1 MSDAAGLTLDL
12 RDDGVAVV
20 TLDQPGASQNT
31 LRAESADAFEAV
43 LDEALAKGAKALVL
57 ISGKPDTFIAGADV
71 TMLEAVE
78 TAADAEAI
86 SRRGHV
92 AFDRLESSKIP
103 VVAAI
108 HGACLGG
115 GLELALACNAR
126 VCSDDPATVLG
137 LPEVQLGLLPG
148 GGGTWRLPQLV
159 GIANALDLM
168 LTGRRLRASKAK
180 RMGIVD
186 EVVPQPILLDVA
198 IQHALAMAG
207 DALSKD
213 RSKTKGLRIDADEL
227 QALAL
232 EKNPIGRRVLF
243 DQARKKLLSKSLG
256 NYPAPE
262 RILDVVATGAAEG
275 RAAGLAAEAR
285 AFGELVVSPEAA
297 SLMHIFF
304 SMTALKKD
312 TGVDD
317 ENIEPRAVRQV
328 GMIGAGLMGAGIT
341 YVTVQNAD
349 IDVRLRDRDAEGLAR
364 GMKTVQGLLDKRVRR
379 KRMSRPEADR
389 LRNRVTTTTTERG
402 FGRCDVVIEEVF
414 EDLDLKHRILADIE
428 ASTPDS
434 TIFASNTSSIPI
446 GRIAAAA
453 KRPQNVIGMH
463 YFSPVE
469 KMPLL
474 EIVVTPQT
482 DPEVVATCVALGKK
496 QGKTVIVVQDGPGFY
511 TSRILAPYL
520 NEAAWAIAEGI
531 PIDGLD
537 RALQQWGYPVGP
549 ITLLDE
555 VGLDVAAKVGPI
567 LVDAFGLR
575 MEPPGTSDQLIADG
589 RLGRK
594 NGRGFYRYDGSKKK
608 GAPKEVDTSV
618 YAALGITPVSA
629 FDTTAVAERCAL
641 MMVNEAVM
649 CLDEGIIRSPRD
661 GDIGAIF
668 GLGFPPF
675 RGGPFRYVDRMR
687 PDRIVARLEA
697 LAAVH
702 GPRFT
707 PAERLV
713 AMARDDA
720 RFYP

>member
-1 MSDAAGLTLDL
+1 
-12 RDDGVAVV
+12 
-20 TLDQPGASQNT
+20 
-31 LRAESADAFEAV
+31 
-43 LDEALAKGAKALVL
+43 
-57 ISGKPDTFIAGADV
+57 
-71 TMLEAVE
+71 
-78 TAADAEAI
+78 
-86 SRRGHV
+86 
-92 AFDRLESSKIP
+92 
-103 VVAAI
+103 
-108 HGACLGG
+108 
-115 GLELALACNAR
+115 
-126 VCSDDPATVLG
+126 
-137 LPEVQLGLLPG
+137 
-148 GGGTWRLPQLV
+148 
-159 GIANALDLM
+159 M
-168 LTGRRLRASKAK
+168 LTGRRLRPAKAK
-180 RMGIVD
+180 RLGIVD

-198 IQHALAMAG
+198 VQRALAMADG
-207 DALSKD
+207 TLAAAGSARK
-213 RSKTKGLRIDADEL
+213 KAGLDADEL

-232 EKNPIGRRVLF
+232 EKNPIGRKVLF
-243 DQARKKLLSKSLG
+243 DQARKKLLAKSLG

-262 RILDVVATGAAEG
+262 RIIEVVATGASEG

-312 TGVDD
+312 TGIDD
-317 ENIEPRAVRQV
+317 PDVQPRVVRQV

-341 YVTVQNAD
+341 YVTVENAD

-364 GMKTVQGLLDKRVRR
+364 GMKTVHGLLEKRVRR
-379 KRMSRPEADR
+379 KRMTRAEADR
-389 LRNRVTTTTTERG
+389 QRNRVTTTTGSAG
-402 FGRCDVVIEEVF
+402 FGRCDVVIEAVF
-414 EDLDLKHRILADIE
+414 EDLDLKHRVLADVE
-428 ASTPDS
+428 ANTPDT

-453 KRPQNVIGMH
+453 QRPQNVIGMH

-474 EIVVTPQT
+474 EVVVTPQT
-482 DPEVVATCVALGKK
+482 DPEVVATCVELGKK

-520 NEAAWAIAEGI
+520 NEAAWTIAEGI

-575 MEPPGTSDQLIADG
+575 MEAPGTSDQLIADG

-594 NGRGFYRYDGSKKK
+594 NGRGFYRYDTKTKK
-608 GAPKEVDTSV
+608 GAPKQVDETI
-618 YAALGITPVSA
+618 YTALGITPVSA
-629 FDTTAVAERCAL
+629 FDATAVAERCAL

-675 RGGPFRYVDRMR
+675 RGGPFRYVDRVK
-687 PDRIVARLEA
+687 PEHVVARLEA
-697 LAAVH
+697 LAATH
-702 GPRFT
+702 GPRFA

-713 AMARDDA
+713 QMARTGA